1 MLKTS
6 AVINSKFVNTY
17 VCFSVPVPL
26 GMESVAITDS
36 QINASSVCSYN
47 HCFPSLAL
55 TRG

>member
-47 HCFPSLAL
+47 HCFSSLAL